1 MKKQRFI
8 DSFAALGMTSV
19 ASLGMTA
26 FLLLAVSCGKGGMD
40 VPEGD
45 PVSFDSS
52 LTETATKALL
62 PNNTTF
68 AVFAWYQPGVIGGAA
83 GAWSTGGWTPN
94 FMYNQGVTFTT
105 PSIYTYAPVKYWPN
119 NEENTLSFWAYC
131 PHNAAGLTLR
141 ESAGGSAYANT
152 ATTGIPYLDYTTVT
166 GNALIDL
173 MSSDFDASV
182 KDLSK
187 PNLDTPVHL
196 VFRHL
201 LSRIVFHFV
210 KVDDESDDY
219 EVRLTEVSIRGVY
232 QNAGHPGDP
241 SGSWTGHSN
250 NGNITVYADAT
261 PLTTDDNPEVD
272 NAGSTDLA
280 VMPIPQILTGTTAK
294 IYISYVVI
302 PSVGD
307 PVPEEAEI
315 LITDLHPGWI
325 APAGWDQ
332 NYQYTYNVSI
342 TPGDRP
348 IVFSASIVPWEDA
361 APWVYHYV
369 D

>member
-1 MKKQRFI
+1 MNKVWTNIAFITLAGIALISCAKQPQEI
-8 DSFAALGMTSV
+8 
-19 ASLGMTA
+19 
-26 FLLLAVSCGKGGMD
+26 
-40 VPEGD
+40 GD

-52 LTETATKALL
+52 LSQTATKALL

-94 FMYNQGVTFTT
+94 FMYNQGVTYASST
-105 PSIYTYAPVKYWPN
+105 YTYTPIKYWPN
-119 NEENTLSFWAYC
+119 NEENTITFWAYC

-166 GNALIDL
+166 GNALVDL

-187 PNLDTPVHL
+187 PSLETPVHL
-196 VFRHL
+196 LFRHL

-210 KVDDESDDY
+210 KIDDESDDY
-219 EVRLTEVSIRGVY
+219 DVRLTEVSIRGVY
-232 QNAGHPGDP
+232 QTAGHPGDP
-241 SGSWTGHSN
+241 SGSWSGHSN

-261 PLTTDDNPEVD
+261 PLTTDDNPEVPT
-272 NAGSTDLA
+272 AGTDLA
-280 VMPIPQILTGTTAK
+280 VMPIPQILTGTSAK

-302 PSVGD
+302 PSVGA
-307 PVPEEAEI
+307 PVPEEGEF
-315 LITDLHPGWI
+315 LITDLHPDWE
-325 APAGWDQ
+325 APAGWEQ
-332 NYQYTYNVSI
+332 NYQYIYNVRI

-348 IVFSASIVPWEDA
+348 IVFSASIVPWDVAE
-361 APWVYHYV
+361 PWVYHYV